1 MNIIIIGGGASGL
14 VSAIIAKR
22 NGANVT
28 ILEKNKQCGKKLLIT
43 GNGRCNFWNE
53 QQDIKFYH
61 SNNIDIFEQFL
72 KANKTKVL
80 SFFDSIGI
88 VSKNKNGYYYPF
100 SNQAVSILNALLTE
114 VHKLKINII
123 YEEVTNIEKSQNFK
137 ITSLKNTYYA
147 DKIIIAT
154 GSKAYPKTGSDGFG
168 YILAQRL
175 GHSLIPIFPALV
187 QIKGNAS
194 YYQNWAGIRCEVKLA
209 YYEKNIYQK
218 EEIGEIQLTDYGI
231 SGICA
236 FNLSN
241 QVAKSLTKKQKT
253 EILIN
258 FVPWFQGTKNDFK
271 EWLDNQNKKLN
282 KYTLKEILEGFL
294 NHKLV
299 NLLLNLANINEKTT
313 WSQIN
318 KDNIVKLIMEF
329 AFIPTE
335 VLSFTNAQVCSGGI
349 PLTEINMKTMESKIT
364 KGLYFTGEIL
374 DVNGDCGGY
383 NLGFAWMSGIVAG
396 ENITKKED

>member
-61 SNNIDIFEQFL
+61 PNNIDIFEQFL

-253 EILIN
+253 KKDI
-258 FVPWFQGTKNDFK
+258 K